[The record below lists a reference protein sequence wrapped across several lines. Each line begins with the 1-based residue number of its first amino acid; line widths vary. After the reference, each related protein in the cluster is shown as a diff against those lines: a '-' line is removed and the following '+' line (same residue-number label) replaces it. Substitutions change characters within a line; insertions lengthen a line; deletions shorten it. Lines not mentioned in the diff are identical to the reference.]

1 MLFIF
6 SSIIFIKSFC
16 ILFTYSTV
24 VHTYRHAHTY
34 RPCFIHSEATN
45 SRSINKRTC
54 NHTIMCPNHTIA
66 THVPSC
72 IHIQLAIV
80 FIQPCFVF
88 FYSFSV
94 WGSSMLGDKYFKI
107 QSTPVF
113 YSYTIYK
120 KEKIFFLF
128 SQYSSFGQ
136 PDLHRSLKQAKLTLL
151 TPTFS
156 CLSSGLVMALVIL
169 KCFPIVGQH
178 CLLCIHCMSAFSILE
193 ILYS

>member
-88 FYSFSV
+88 FLLIFCV
-94 WGSSMLGDKYFKI
+94 GLFNVRRQI
-107 QSTPVF
+107 FQNPVHICVLF
-113 YSYTIYK
+113 IHYK

>member
-54 NHTIMCPNHTIA
+54 NHTIMPLQNTPLQPTSHLVFTSSSPLSSFS
-66 THVPSC
+66 HV
-72 IHIQLAIV
+72 L
-80 FIQPCFVF
+80 FF

-107 QSTPVF
+107 QSTSVF

-120 KEKIFFLF
+120 KEKIFF
-128 SQYSSFGQ
+128 
-136 PDLHRSLKQAKLTLL
+136 
-151 TPTFS
+151 
-156 CLSSGLVMALVIL
+156 
-169 KCFPIVGQH
+169 CFPNTVPSASLI
-178 CLLCIHCMSAFSILE
+178 CIGALNRQS
-193 ILYS
+193 

>member
-107 QSTPVF
+107 QSTSVF

-120 KEKIFFLF
+120 KEKIFF
-128 SQYSSFGQ
+128 
-136 PDLHRSLKQAKLTLL
+136 
-151 TPTFS
+151 
-156 CLSSGLVMALVIL
+156 
-169 KCFPIVGQH
+169 CFPNTVPSASLI
-178 CLLCIHCMSAFSILE
+178 CIGALNRQSWRCWRQLSLVCPPG
-193 ILYS
+193 